1 MPVQYSAYCNREHR
15 EGIIMSSLKQKL
27 FVADQG
33 GADQWAP
40 YCSPPGPLDS
50 VIFLRYM
57 RPRLELAPV
66 VSDDMAVFHWL
77 WSTGQSPQSLVVVG
91 VLSWW

>member
-40 YCSPPGPLDS
+40 YCSPPGPLDP
-50 VIFLRYM
+50 VIFHR
-57 RPRLELAPV
+57 
-66 VSDDMAVFHWL
+66 
-77 WSTGQSPQSLVVVG
+77 
-91 VLSWW
+91 